1 MLTGYKYSEGIRRSI
16 INTSFAADKYIITKA
31 YQLGMDVDENIAGS
45 KGFAELFANSDRFLD
60 IFHAYH
66 EYFGRVEPNSIN
78 VKTGKPVYNGLSG
91 LLKHLTTG

>member
-1 MLTGYKYSEGIRRSI
+1 MDTVEYDGKVLTGYKYSEGIRRSI

-60 IFHAYH
+60 IF
-66 EYFGRVEPNSIN
+66 
-78 VKTGKPVYNGLSG
+78 T
-91 LLKHLTTG
+91 LTMNISVG